1 MWLRCDMY
9 HRVQEI
15 MKIRLIKNNI
25 KARIFTKK
33 KTVQCSY
40 NIVKFYFYDFISN

>member
-1 MWLRCDMY
+1 MWLRSDMY

-25 KARIFTKK
+25 AEGKENS
-33 KTVQCSY
+33 VQCGY
-40 NIVKFYFYDFISN
+40 NVVKFYFCDIISN